1 MLSKT
6 ISIASIIALANCTKL
21 SALPHITQ
29 DVPEDMEQLAQV
41 GVNGAFDNDCE
52 NEWHEADWTV
62 QDGYNS
68 CYASDVYWNKDW
80 WREQCDGEFDEEGW
94 VMFSYHTWEEH
105 FVSKTLYEQKCEVY

>member
-21 SALPHITQ
+21 SALP

-41 GVNGAFDNDCE
+41 GVNGPFDNDCD
-52 NEWHEADWTV
+52 NEWHDADWTE

-68 CYASDVYWNKDW
+68 CYAADVYWSKDE
-80 WREQCDGEFDEEGW
+80 WREQCEGEFDEEGW
-94 VMFSYHTWEEH
+94 VMFSYELWDFH
-105 FVSKTLYEQKCEVY
+105 FVSKTLYE